1 MSIIYLNTQK
11 LKGMMI
17 IDGNSAKI
25 LKEKFKDQ
33 IKRNVEIK
41 AFLEEKEKISG
52 GNKFLEEFLN
62 DLKELSSEK
71 ILPEIFYDNSN
82 EAKKFGIERR
92 PTILIDPNNSYKI
105 VYLGLPLGHEAWA
118 FIDTI
123 IQVSKDESLL
133 SENSK
138 KKLKDLKEKREI
150 ITFVTPTCPY
160 CPYQVFLS
168 NNLAIEAKG
177 IITSIC
183 IDALEFPEL
192 ADKFEV
198 SSVPHNVINGK
209 TSSIG
214 VQPEEKFVEDVIKG
228 G

>member
-1 MSIIYLNTQK
+1 
-11 LKGMMI
+11 MMI

-52 GNKFLEEFLN
+52 GNKFLEEFL
-62 DLKELSSEK
+62 
-71 ILPEIFYDNSN
+71 
-82 EAKKFGIERR
+82 
-92 PTILIDPNNSYKI
+92 
-105 VYLGLPLGHEAWA
+105 EAWA

-150 ITFVTPTCPY
+150 ITFVTPICPY

-168 NNLAIEAKG
+168 NNLVIEAKG

>member
-1 MSIIYLNTQK
+1 MSIIYLNSQK

-17 IDGNSAKI
+17 IDEGSAKI
-25 LKEKFKDQ
+25 LKEKFKDK

-52 GNKFLEEFLN
+52 GNKFFEEFLN
-62 DLKELSSEK
+62 DLKELSSSK
-71 ILPEIFYDNSN
+71 ILPEIFYDSN
-82 EAKKFGIERR
+82 EAKKFEVEKR

-105 VYLGLPLGHEAWA
+105 VYLGLPLGQEAWA

-123 IQVSKDESLL
+123 IQVSRDESLL

-138 KKLKDLKEKREI
+138 KKLKDLREKREI
-150 ITFVTPTCPY
+150 MIFVTPTCPY

-214 VQPEEKFVEDVIKG
+214 VQPEEKFVDDVIKG